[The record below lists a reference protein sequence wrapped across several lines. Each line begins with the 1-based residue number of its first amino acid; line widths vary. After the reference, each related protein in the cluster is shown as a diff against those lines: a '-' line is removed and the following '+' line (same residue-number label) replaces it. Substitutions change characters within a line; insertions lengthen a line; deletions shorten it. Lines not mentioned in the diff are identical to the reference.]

1 MAKQPTFEQSLK
13 VLEDV
18 VARLEKGQLPLDEAL
33 TCFEAGVKSASRCH
47 ELLRDVE
54 ARVEVLLKD
63 SAGKFRTEPLDA
75 DDEVADDDD
84 DEA

>member
-13 VLEDV
+13 VLEEA

-33 TCFEAGVKSASRCH
+33 TCFENGIRGASRCH
-47 ELLRDVE
+47 ELLRDME

-63 SAGKFRTEPLDA
+63 SAGTLRTAPLDA
-75 DDEVADDDD
+75 DGDKDDD

>member
-13 VLEDV
+13 VLEEA

-33 TCFEAGVKSASRCH
+33 ACFEHGVKSAGRCR

-54 ARVEVLLKD
+54 ARVELLLKD
-63 SAGKFRTEPLDA
+63 SAGTLRVEPLDVD
-75 DDEVADDDD
+75 DDEDDDD

>member
-13 VLEDV
+13 TLEDA

-33 TCFEAGVKSASRCH
+33 ACFESGVKGAARCR

-54 ARVEVLLKD
+54 TRVEVLLKD
-63 SAGKFRTEPLDA
+63 SAGALRVEPLDA
-75 DDEVADDDD
+75 DDDDEDDD
-84 DEA
+84 